1 MIRGKGVSIGIGFGN
16 TIILK
21 NQEKQIEK
29 KIVQDSKGEIDKV
42 KKALEEVTDE
52 TQKIVNEATGTEK
65 EIMSAYLMIMQ
76 DSALI
81 EETNKMIQE
90 TNCNAEYAVE
100 IGFNNIIQIFE
111 NMSDEYMA
119 ARSRDIADIKN
130 RILAKLFKEEIVNIS
145 KLNPNTIIVATELTT
160 SNTAKLDFRNVSG
173 IITEMGGTNSHTSIM
188 ARTRAIP
195 AITKVE
201 DATKIFRDGD
211 FVGMNGETGEI
222 YLNPTEEEKEKSKEE
237 LGKILN
243 YVDMLNE
250 LDTTG
255 VEEMS
260 HPFNFTNNFR
270 EDEAVNTENREAL
283 LANAPE
289 QKDGCFK
296 VPQTV
301 E

>member
-1 MIRGKGVSIGIGFGN
+1 MSITLGR
-16 TIILK
+16 
-21 NQEKQIEK
+21 
-29 KIVQDSKGEIDKV
+29 IDYR
-42 KKALEEVTDE
+42 LLH
-52 TQKIVNEATGTEK
+52 G
-65 EIMSAYLMIMQ
+65 
-76 DSALI
+76 
-81 EETNKMIQE
+81 
-90 TNCNAEYAVE
+90 
-100 IGFNNIIQIFE
+100 
-111 NMSDEYMA
+111 
-119 ARSRDIADIKN
+119 
-130 RILAKLFKEEIVNIS
+130 
-145 KLNPNTIIVATELTT
+145 IVATMWAPQ
-160 SNTAKLDFRNVSG
+160 SGAQRVMVIDDKL
-173 IITEMGGTNSHTSIM
+173 IQYL
-188 ARTRAIP
+188 
-195 AITKVE
+195 E
-201 DATKIFRDGD
+201 DLSR
-211 FVGMNGETGEI
+211 
-222 YLNPTEEEKEKSKEE
+222 LHLTEEEKEKSKEE

>member
-1 MIRGKGVSIGIGFGN
+1 MSITLGR
-16 TIILK
+16 
-21 NQEKQIEK
+21 
-29 KIVQDSKGEIDKV
+29 IDFR
-42 KKALEEVTDE
+42 LLH
-52 TQKIVNEATGTEK
+52 G
-65 EIMSAYLMIMQ
+65 
-76 DSALI
+76 
-81 EETNKMIQE
+81 
-90 TNCNAEYAVE
+90 
-100 IGFNNIIQIFE
+100 
-111 NMSDEYMA
+111 
-119 ARSRDIADIKN
+119 
-130 RILAKLFKEEIVNIS
+130 
-145 KLNPNTIIVATELTT
+145 IVATMWAPQ
-160 SNTAKLDFRNVSG
+160 SGAQRVMVIDDKL
-173 IITEMGGTNSHTSIM
+173 IQYL
-188 ARTRAIP
+188 
-195 AITKVE
+195 E
-201 DATKIFRDGD
+201 DLSR
-211 FVGMNGETGEI
+211 
-222 YLNPTEEEKEKSKEE
+222 LHLTEEEKEKSKEE